1 VEVGQGTAFGFPSN
15 EIRIYSGDVNENEPL
30 KLQGSTNGTVG
41 TTVLQ
46 AQSWDGAA
54 DVPQLQLQTGNG
66 SGADSLAEIDAV
78 NVLIAAPGFV
88 TIETALMSIDGPLDA
103 TMGDGSVG
111 TGTFRDSVDAR
122 VTAVAGT
129 PAASAVTNTPAGNI
143 AATNVQAALNEL
155 DTEKAPLASPT
166 FTGTVSGITK
176 SMVGLGSVDNT
187 ADTAKP
193 VSTAQQTALNLKADL
208 ASPALTGNPTAPT
221 PTAGNNSTRIATTAY
236 ADGAASATVID
247 SIADSDTTHAPS
259 RNAVYDAL
267 ALKAPLA
274 SPTFTGTPAAP
285 TPSAA
290 DNTTKVAT
298 TAYVQGELTSHAATI
313 TDYTTAQTSTAYAIP
328 TGAKYLDIE
337 VVAGGGG
344 GGSGRRG
351 PSAAVRSGAGGGA
364 GGGKATRR
372 VSVADVA
379 VSTLYVTVGAG
390 GAGGAAITVDSTS
403 GTNGTDGG
411 LSAVRTSV
419 SNTVSTSI
427 VSAAGGAGGVGG
439 TITNA
444 AGGTAGSASEFVGGN
459 GASQVSATGGAGS
472 TAVVA
477 QGAPSGGGGGGG
489 ITSTNVASNGGNG
502 GATGGGWN
510 GTVAGGTS
518 GGTVTGTNASAQA
531 VLAPGNGGGGGA
543 SSLASAGGAGGN
555 GIRGGGGGGGGAS
568 TNGSNSGAGGNG
580 GDGYVRIT
588 AWF

>member
-1 VEVGQGTAFGFPSN
+1 VFVPE
-15 EIRIYSGDVNENEPL
+15 
-30 KLQGSTNGTVG
+30 VG
-41 TTVLQ
+41 TTQGVLEIRGQ
-46 AQSWDGAA
+46 DWSGSPGDLPSIRVA
-54 DVPQLQLQTGNG
+54 TGY
-66 SGADSLAEIDAV
+66 
-78 NVLIAAPGFV
+78 AP
-88 TIETALMSIDGPLDA
+88 DGPSVIDLTGDRIGLSGNTQVGGLLDA
-103 TMGDGSVG
+103 TMGDGDVG

-122 VTAVAGT
+122 VVAVAPGSSPASETVAGIAEIATQTETNTGTDDARIVTPLKMKTHLVANYQPLDSDLTAFAAKTAPTGAVVGTTDTQTLTNKTLTT
-129 PAASAVTNTPAGNI
+129 PAIS
-143 AATNVQAALNEL
+143 
-155 DTEKAPLASPT
+155 SPT
-166 FTGTVSGITK
+166 GLVKGD
-176 SMVGLGSVDNT
+176 VGLGCVDNT

-193 VSTAQQTALNLKADL
+193 VSTAQQTALNLKAD
-208 ASPALTGNPTAPT
+208 
-221 PTAGNNSTRIATTAY
+221 
-236 ADGAASATVID
+236 
-247 SIADSDTTHAPS
+247 
-259 RNAVYDAL
+259 
-267 ALKAPLA
+267 LA

-518 GGTVTGTNASAQA
+518 AGTVTGTNASAQA